1 IYMNVGG
8 NLQTVPKSKTLISN
22 NIHLPPAGRVYL
34 GYDLSSEVPSYALGA
49 EISFVSV
56 MVTTERNTFIFDV
69 VPPIDATVLTI
80 TRKDIESGIIYSV
93 PLPNGRIAYLKPY
106 EIMFCAV
113 GPRSRNEAVIPRY
126 DSVEILVTAGGNTYR
141 GTYHY
146 GYDPVN
152 KKWNLVSISFS
163 WSRLQNDGRIITTCS
178 ISTSSGERLPAGSI
192 VVLARGVLLLGTQL
206 SGYDVVNV
214 LFATDQLPQFYNPSD
229 VGRGNRVTI
238 INPKSNT
245 LVMKLGLPSPSTDID
260 VYDFLATQIIPTAM
274 GLSIQDKQKVYSIG
288 TFYSQAILILQI
300 IHGEIDRATDY
311 VEVNTYFTNPYPLT
325 VVISSPIRVT
335 NI

>member
-1 IYMNVGG
+1 MSATSTLLTVIVLGLAVMSVVSFATIYQQVRYAYLLRMSSMVSRTKEVVSVGGWKTGTYLVLEVRNEGGVGVFIREIRTAVQILIYMNVGG

-152 KKWNLVSISFS
+152 KKWNLVSISFD
-163 WSRLQNDGRIITTCS
+163 WINLQNESGIITTCS
-178 ISTSSGERLPAGSI
+178 ISTSSGEKMLTGTN
-192 VVLARGVLLLGTQL
+192 VV
-206 SGYDVVNV
+206 
-214 LFATDQLPQFYNPSD
+214 
-229 VGRGNRVTI
+229 
-238 INPKSNT
+238 
-245 LVMKLGLPSPSTDID
+245 
-260 VYDFLATQIIPTAM
+260 
-274 GLSIQDKQKVYSIG
+274 
-288 TFYSQAILILQI
+288 
-300 IHGEIDRATDY
+300 
-311 VEVNTYFTNPYPLT
+311 
-325 VVISSPIRVT
+325 
-335 NI
+335 